1 MLASLPDYDNDEGV
15 EYISLCCLAVLWCGG
30 DYWDKADVLTTA
42 INPPN
47 QNNEYVCA
55 GDK

>member
-1 MLASLPDYDNDEGV
+1 MLSKIPGYDEEEGIP
-15 EYISLCCLAVLWCGG
+15 YIALCCMAVLWCGG
-30 DYWDKADVLTTA
+30 DFWDKADVMTTA

-47 QNNEYVCA
+47 QSNEYVCA